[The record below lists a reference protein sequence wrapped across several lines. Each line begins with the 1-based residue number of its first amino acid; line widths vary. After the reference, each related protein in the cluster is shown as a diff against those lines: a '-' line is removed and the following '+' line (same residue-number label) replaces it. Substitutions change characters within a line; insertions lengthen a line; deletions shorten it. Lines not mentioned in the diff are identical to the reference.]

1 MNRIYKVIWNKT
13 RGMYM
18 VVSELA
24 KGQSKD
30 GRRAVGRKKVVQTA
44 AALAVFFSIVSMGG
58 TSYAADGTTT
68 VTDTEGNTQTVYTK
82 DGVDKGI
89 KSLQEGIQT
98 FSKQVQDSL
107 LSIGENIQAENKV
120 YVKASQ
126 TVGENLGS
134 LDTQV
139 KANADAIEEEA
150 RKRKYSVT
158 NLENADANEAAAREA
173 ADTKLDTRIT
183 DVKEYLEKQA
193 SDTYVSKDDAAVQ
206 DGAVVKASNTIGD
219 NVTKLD
225 AALAKETA
233 DRLGADAAQDKV
245 IQQVNDNLVA
255 SVNTINESVKT
266 TNENMAAGFTA
277 LSQADANEAA
287 TREAADTEIKQAM
300 TDQKTSTALHISST
314 GDLIVGTKENQTVKD
329 MKIRG
334 ELTSGSLSTG
344 DITSSGNVSVAG
356 KVEAEAVYDD
366 TTKTGNYVVQT
377 NSVGA
382 NLSALDTQVKSNADA
397 IEEEARKRK
406 YSVTNLENA
415 DKQLQTN
422 IDNEAAAREAADTAL
437 DTRITNVKE
446 SLQQEAADTYVS
458 KDDAAVQDGAVVKAS
473 NTIGDNVTKLDAA
486 LAKETADRL
495 GADAAQDKVIQQV
508 NDNLVASV
516 NTINQNMAT
525 INQNVADGFTAL
537 SQADA
542 TEVAAREEA
551 DEKLQAA
558 IDEEAR
564 KRKYSVTNL
573 ENADK
578 QLQTNIDN
586 EAATREAKDNELNE
600 RITNE
605 ANAIH
610 ETTNQLQS
618 DLNTETVAREA
629 ADAALDSRTTALED
643 KTEAI
648 TYDKDSKTVMVD
660 GKLTATEGITDGTT
674 QDGQYVKADNYV
686 GQNLN
691 ALDQGLQAETSARQA
706 ADTTLQTNIDNEA
719 AERKA
724 ADTVLDDK
732 ITAETSAR
740 VAADTKLV
748 EAVNS
753 GLSLSDDNVLQK
765 NTTTID
771 AQGNVTTSKTD
782 ANEMILNKGK
792 DNQITLNENGIK
804 VGTNSSVMNANGVY
818 TGGDDYA
825 AAKAAMSADGKIK
838 GANGDFTVD
847 ENGNVTSKATITG
860 ETVTDG
866 KGASMSNGTV
876 TGKTLTDGIATITNG
891 NINTSGTITGG
902 TVTSTGNI
910 SAVGDI
916 HAGGAITGASAS
928 IQGALTAGSATITGD
943 LTAGGAIQGKS
954 ISDGTATMQ
963 NGNLTGVKNLSA
975 ETITTSGDAT
985 IGGDLTVN
993 GKLNV
998 DEIDLTKNGI
1008 VGDNNVTASTKVAA
1022 GEITSYKKATS
1033 TKDGSEKE
1041 SAIDYDE
1048 NGTST
1053 WAKATD
1059 ADGNWKK
1066 STLTVEGSDVTSKVV
1081 DSDKNSNESKQT
1093 STESSDVVKDAD
1105 GNTSTFSQ
1113 RVKDILQEIKN
1124 ASGDTL
1130 TKVEQTDTA
1139 ITSQIGDGSAVKS
1152 EMTADGITNTAVGGT
1167 ITNSAKDL
1175 VNTATGDMTNTVGNN
1190 LTTTVGGDMST
1201 TVTGKVTEDY
1211 KSDLDTKVGGN
1222 ETHYVAGSQTNT
1234 VSGDRTVNVKG
1245 TETENFNAQV
1255 TNIKTDQKTSVG
1267 GNQTNI
1273 VGGDQQNT
1281 VSGSKT
1287 ETVKGSVTEKY
1298 GSQATTIDGDQST
1311 NVGGN
1316 QSNVVAGDQTNTIS
1330 GSKTESVKG
1339 AVTETYGSQSTTVNG
1354 DQSTTVKGNQS
1365 NTVEGTL
1372 TETVTGDV
1380 TEDYKANLSTTV
1392 GGNQTTT
1399 VTGDSSLTAEN
1410 ITNEA
1415 KNKIT
1420 NKALDVETDASSSIV
1435 SKVSNEYG
1443 SNTSTQLSYQTTE
1456 EMSQADGKKAS
1467 YLRGAA
1473 EEKSQLTDGDKKT
1486 TIDTVAGQT
1495 NTNITDG
1502 TNTSNS
1508 LQKADQVASSVTD
1521 GTNTTVVNQDATS
1534 LASSITDGTK
1544 ANNTNSTVDKSE
1556 QLIKASD
1563 TQYSATTK
1571 TATKTEDALVSGSS
1585 VIDVIKSL
1593 DDAGSPTISSAVTD
1607 GTNSTGITQT
1617 AKDITNTAKNGTI
1630 ANDAKDIINNA
1641 AENMTNTVG
1650 KDLTTTVGGE
1660 MKTTVTGKT
1669 TENYNGGLE
1678 TTVTGEEKHT
1688 VNGSQINAIT
1698 GDQTNTIG
1706 GSQTTTVTGDSSL
1719 SAQNITNTAS
1729 ETLSNSAKN
1738 ITNTAAEKL
1747 SNSAAEIENT
1757 ASKSITDKVGDNVSR
1772 TMTTSQIKESVV
1784 DGANSN
1790 TSTKTASKD
1799 MNIVTD
1805 GTSTSTLSQLAGS
1818 VNTSLKEV
1826 DSSGNSVKSLN
1837 NVQTVSEDTT
1847 KITDTASGNFS
1858 SRSQKADG
1866 FTSLVK
1872 NNSGGSNTVTDTAT
1886 TSEQRLVS
1894 GNIIDILKD
1903 AETGY
1908 VNTTV
1913 SSGTGDDATS
1923 TSVKQGTA
1931 DITNTAKQGTITNEA
1946 KNLVNKAEEKLSNSA
1961 AEIENTATTSIK
1973 DVVGKST
1980 VTTTDTGT
1988 TFENTDHAAAIGE
2001 GSITQTTISG
2011 NTLETGKATAD
2022 YVDVNKDLHVMGNTQ
2037 LDGTLEVGGKST
2049 FKDDVTM
2056 EKNLDVKGTTTTDK
2070 LVVNNGAN
2078 ITGGTTTDTL
2088 HVTSTATFDG
2098 MVTFKDAVSMEK
2110 DLTVGGSAT
2119 VAGDVTA
2126 KSYKVG
2132 DKTYI
2137 DENGINANG
2146 QKITNVAD
2154 GTVAEGSTDAVNG
2167 GQLNATNQR
2176 VTTVENRMDGVENRM
2191 DRVENRVDNLD
2202 NRIDKVGASAAAM
2215 ANLHPMDFD
2224 EDSKV
2229 SVAAA
2234 MGSYRSETAGA
2245 LGVFYRPT
2253 DRVMLNVSTS
2263 FGNGENMVGGG
2274 VSFKLGKSSKRLE
2287 KAEATNATLAKQVT
2301 NLQNR
2306 LDALLGVLNPS
2317 LSKDFPDVPANHW
2330 AYEAVS
2336 RLAGNNIVQGYEDG
2350 KYHGERTMTRYEM
2363 AEIIY
2368 NALSKGA
2375 KAEAKLVEEFRPELQ
2390 AMAAQRKA

>member
-30 GRRAVGRKKVVQTA
+30 GRRAVGRKKVAQTA

-58 TSYAADGTTT
+58 TSFAADTTKVESST
-68 VTDTEGNTQTVYTK
+68 SDTAVEVYTK
-82 DGVDKGI
+82 DGTDAQIEAARKYTYRKTAELDKKLTNQKTNTALHISSSGNLI
-89 KSLQEGIQT
+89 
-98 FSKQVQDSL
+98 
-107 LSIGENIQAENKV
+107 IGTKEN
-120 YVKASQ
+120 Q
-126 TVGENLGS
+126 TVKDMEIRGKLTSGSISTGNINSSGDVTVAGKMAADGVTDETTKDGTYIKQNNTVGNNLVS
-134 LDTQV
+134 LDKQV
-139 KANADAIEEEA
+139 KAND
-150 RKRKYSVT
+150 
-158 NLENADANEAAAREA
+158 D
-173 ADTKLDTRIT
+173 RIT
-183 DVKEYLEKQA
+183 AVKEYLEGQ
-193 SDTYVSKDDAAVQ
+193 TVSKTDAAVQ
-206 DGAVVKASNTIGD
+206 DGAVVKAANTIGD

-233 DRLGADAAQDKV
+233 ARLGADAAQDKV
-245 IQQVNDNLVA
+245 IQQVN
-255 SVNTINESVKT
+255 
-266 TNENMAAGFTA
+266 
-277 LSQADANEAA
+277 
-287 TREAADTEIKQAM
+287 
-300 TDQKTSTALHISST
+300 
-314 GDLIVGTKENQTVKD
+314 
-329 MKIRG
+329 
-334 ELTSGSLSTG
+334 
-344 DITSSGNVSVAG
+344 
-356 KVEAEAVYDD
+356 
-366 TTKTGNYVVQT
+366 
-377 NSVGA
+377 
-382 NLSALDTQVKSNADA
+382 
-397 IEEEARKRK
+397 
-406 YSVTNLENA
+406 ENA
-415 DKQLQTN
+415 SQGIATLATAYQ
-422 IDNEAAAREAADTAL
+422 NEAAAREAKDNEL
-437 DTRITNVKE
+437 NERITNEANEIHKTTNQ
-446 SLQQEAADTYVS
+446 LQTDL
-458 KDDAAVQDGAVVKAS
+458 
-473 NTIGDNVTKLDAA
+473 N
-486 LAKETADRL
+486 KETADR
-495 GADAAQDKVIQQV
+495 K
-508 NDNLVASV
+508 
-516 NTINQNMAT
+516 
-525 INQNVADGFTAL
+525 TA
-537 SQADA
+537 
-542 TEVAAREEA
+542 
-551 DEKLQAA
+551 
-558 IDEEAR
+558 
-564 KRKYSVTNL
+564 
-573 ENADK
+573 
-578 QLQTNIDN
+578 
-586 EAATREAKDNELNE
+586 DNELNE

-610 ETTNQLQS
+610 ETTKQLQT
-618 DLNTETVAREA
+618 DLNTETTAREA
-629 ADAALDSRTTALED
+629 ADAALDTRITNVKEYLEKQTSNNYVSKADAAVQDGAVVKAANTIGENVANLDAALDAEKNARIWAD
-643 KTEAI
+643 KTQ
-648 TYDKDSKTVMVD
+648 DKVIQQVNQNMVD
-660 GKLTATEGITDGTT
+660 GFNTINKNMADGFTALN
-674 QDGQYVKADNYV
+674 QADAKEA
-686 GQNLN
+686 QER
-691 ALDQGLQAETSARQA
+691 AA
-706 ADTTLQTNIDNEA
+706 ADA
-719 AERKA
+719 A
-724 ADTVLDDK
+724 LDDK

-782 ANEMILNKGK
+782 ANKMILNKGR
-792 DNQITLNENGIK
+792 DNQITLNEKGIK
-804 VGTNSSVMNANGVY
+804 VGTNSTVVDKDGVY
-818 TGGDDYA
+818 TGGDTYSE
-825 AAKAAMSADGKIK
+825 AKAAMSADGKIK

-891 NINTSGTITGG
+891 NINTSGSITGG

-910 SAVGDI
+910 SALGDI

-985 IGGDLTVN
+985 IGGDLTVK

-1033 TKDGSEKE
+1033 TKDGSKKE

-1053 WAKATD
+1053 WAEATD

-1081 DSDKNSNESKQT
+1081 DSDKNSNESIQT
-1093 STESSDVVKDAD
+1093 SQESSDVVKDAN

-1124 ASGDTL
+1124 AAGDTL

-1175 VNTATGDMTNTVGNN
+1175 VNTATGNMTNTVGGKMLNDVTGDMENKVGGN
-1190 LTTTVGGDMST
+1190 LTTTVGG
-1201 TVTGKVTEDY
+1201 
-1211 KSDLDTKVGGN
+1211 N
-1222 ETHYVAGSQTNT
+1222 ETHT
-1234 VSGDRTVNVKG
+1234 
-1245 TETENFNAQV
+1245 
-1255 TNIKTDQKTSVG
+1255 VG
-1267 GNQTNI
+1267 GI
-1273 VGGDQQNT
+1273 
-1281 VSGSKT
+1281 
-1287 ETVKGSVTEKY
+1287 
-1298 GSQATTIDGDQST
+1298 
-1311 NVGGN
+1311 
-1316 QSNVVAGDQTNTIS
+1316 
-1330 GSKTESVKG
+1330 
-1339 AVTETYGSQSTTVNG
+1339 
-1354 DQSTTVKGNQS
+1354 
-1365 NTVEGTL
+1365 L

-1415 KNKIT
+1415 RNKIT

-1435 SKVSNEYG
+1435 NKVSNDAG
-1443 SNTSTQLSYQTTE
+1443 SNTSTQLSYQITE

-1486 TIDTVAGQT
+1486 TIDTIAGQT

-1521 GTNTTVVNQDATS
+1521 GTNTTVVNQDAKS

-1563 TQYSATTK
+1563 TRYSATTK
-1571 TATKTEDALVSGSS
+1571 TASKTEDALVSGSS

-1593 DDAGSPTISSAVTD
+1593 DDAANPLISSAVTD
-1607 GTNSTGITQT
+1607 GTNTTGVTQT

-1630 ANDAKDIINNA
+1630 ANDAK
-1641 AENMTNTVG
+1641 
-1650 KDLTTTVGGE
+1650 
-1660 MKTTVTGKT
+1660 
-1669 TENYNGGLE
+1669 
-1678 TTVTGEEKHT
+1678 
-1688 VNGSQINAIT
+1688 
-1698 GDQTNTIG
+1698 
-1706 GSQTTTVTGDSSL
+1706 
-1719 SAQNITNTAS
+1719 
-1729 ETLSNSAKN
+1729 N

-1747 SNSAAEIENT
+1747 SNKAADIENL
-1757 ASKSITDKVGDNVSR
+1757 ASSSILNKVGDNVS
-1772 TMTTSQIKESVV
+1772 
-1784 DGANSN
+1784 
-1790 TSTKTASKD
+1790 SKLE
-1799 MNIVTD
+1799 TD
-1805 GTSTSTLSQLAGS
+1805 
-1818 VNTSLKEV
+1818 
-1826 DSSGNSVKSLN
+1826 
-1837 NVQTVSEDTT
+1837 
-1847 KITDTASGNFS
+1847 KITTVV
-1858 SRSQKADG
+1858 KDG
-1866 FTSLVK
+1866 SK
-1872 NNSGGSNTVTDTAT
+1872 SNTVTETA
-1886 TSEQRLVS
+1886 SASKQQMVS

-1903 AETGY
+1903 AEHGY

-1913 SSGTGDDATS
+1913 KTSDESSS
-1923 TSVKQGTA
+1923 TSVNQETEN
-1931 DITNTAKQGTITNEA
+1931 ITSTAKQGTITNDA
-1946 KNLVNKAEEKLSNSA
+1946 KNLVNKA
-1961 AEIENTATTSIK
+1961 AESITNTAGTQIQ

-1980 VTTTDTGT
+1980 VTITDTGT
-1988 TFENTDHAAAIGE
+1988 TFENTEHAAPIGE
-2001 GSITQTTISG
+2001 GSIKQTTISG

-2022 YVDVNKDLHVMGNTQ
+2022 YVDVNKDLHVMGSTK
-2037 LDGTLEVGGKST
+2037 LDGTLEVAGKST

-2056 EKNLDVKGTTTTDK
+2056 DENLEVKGTTTTDK
-2070 LVVNNGAN
+2070 LVVNNGAT

-2119 VAGDVTA
+2119 VTGDVTA

-2137 DENGINANG
+2137 DENGIKANG

-2154 GTVAEGSTDAVNG
+2154 GTIAEGSTDAVNG

-2274 VSFKLGKSSKRLE
+2274 VSFKLGKSSKRLA
-2287 KAEATNATLAKQVT
+2287 KAEATNVALAKQVT

-2336 RLAGNNIVQGYEDG
+2336 RLAGNDIVQGYEDG

>member
-30 GRRAVGRKKVVQTA
+30 GRRAVGRKKVAQTA

-58 TSYAADGTTT
+58 TSYAAGITIGTAT
-68 VTDTEGNTQTVYTK
+68 VTDSSGNTVTVFTGNSSAASAVEAAVELTVPYN
-82 DGVDKGI
+82 
-89 KSLQEGIQT
+89 
-98 FSKQVQDSL
+98 SKQIGILQDAVQSVEDELAQHQNIIDNLGTDKLTLSANNTLQKESYDSATKTTTKTDVTGL
-107 LSIGENIQAENKV
+107 NVGGPISAESGKITNSLEVGHNVNVGGAVNAGSLNSRGNLNVDGNALVKGTLTSQSTINGNEIVSQTHITANKKV
-120 YVKASQ
+120 VGMQGVVDNTLTSGNYVTAGN
-126 TVGENLGS
+126 TVGENIVA

-139 KANADAIEEEA
+139 KANADAI
-150 RKRKYSVT
+150 T
-158 NLENADANEAAAREA
+158 
-173 ADTKLDTRIT
+173 
-183 DVKEYLEKQA
+183 
-193 SDTYVSKDDAAVQ
+193 
-206 DGAVVKASNTIGD
+206 
-219 NVTKLD
+219 
-225 AALAKETA
+225 
-233 DRLGADAAQDKV
+233 
-245 IQQVNDNLVA
+245 
-255 SVNTINESVKT
+255 
-266 TNENMAAGFTA
+266 
-277 LSQADANEAA
+277 
-287 TREAADTEIKQAM
+287 
-300 TDQKTSTALHISST
+300 
-314 GDLIVGTKENQTVKD
+314 
-329 MKIRG
+329 
-334 ELTSGSLSTG
+334 
-344 DITSSGNVSVAG
+344 
-356 KVEAEAVYDD
+356 AEA
-366 TTKTGNYVVQT
+366 T
-377 NSVGA
+377 
-382 NLSALDTQVKSNADA
+382 
-397 IEEEARKRK
+397 
-406 YSVTNLENA
+406 
-415 DKQLQTN
+415 
-422 IDNEAAAREAADTAL
+422 AREAADTAL
-437 DTRITNVKE
+437 TKRIAAEETDRAETDTALQNAIDKE
-446 SLQQEAADTYVS
+446 AAERKAADT
-458 KDDAAVQDGAVVKAS
+458 
-473 NTIGDNVTKLDAA
+473 T
-486 LAKETADRL
+486 
-495 GADAAQDKVIQQV
+495 
-508 NDNLVASV
+508 
-516 NTINQNMAT
+516 
-525 INQNVADGFTAL
+525 
-537 SQADA
+537 
-542 TEVAAREEA
+542 
-551 DEKLQAA
+551 
-558 IDEEAR
+558 
-564 KRKYSVTNL
+564 
-573 ENADK
+573 
-578 QLQTNIDN
+578 LQTNIDH
-586 EAATREAKDNELNE
+586 EAA
-600 RITNE
+600 
-605 ANAIH
+605 
-610 ETTNQLQS
+610 
-618 DLNTETVAREA
+618 ARAA

-691 ALDQGLQAETSARQA
+691 ALDQGLQAETTARQA

-724 ADTVLDDK
+724 ADMVLDDK

-753 GLSLSDDNVLQK
+753 GLSLSNDNVLQK

-782 ANEMILNKGK
+782 ANEMILNKGN
-792 DNQITLNENGIK
+792 DNQITLNEKGIK
-804 VGTNSSVMNANGVY
+804 VGTNSSVMDANGVY
-818 TGGDDYA
+818 TGGDDYDKA
-825 AAKAAMSADGKIK
+825 QAAMSADGSIK
-838 GANGDFTVD
+838 GAGGKFTVD
-847 ENGNVTSKATITG
+847 KDGNVTSKATITG

-891 NINTSGTITGG
+891 NINTSGSITGG

-998 DEIDLTKNGI
+998 DEIDLTNNGI
-1008 VGDNNVTASTKVAA
+1008 VEDNNVTASTKVAA

-1053 WAKATD
+1053 WAKSTD

-1113 RVKDILQEIKN
+1113 RVKEILQEIKN

-1175 VNTATGDMTNTVGNN
+1175 VNTATGDMTNTVGGKMMNDVTGDMENKVGGN
-1190 LTTTVGGDMST
+1190 LTTTVGG
-1201 TVTGKVTEDY
+1201 
-1211 KSDLDTKVGGN
+1211 N
-1222 ETHYVAGSQTNT
+1222 ETHT
-1234 VSGDRTVNVKG
+1234 
-1245 TETENFNAQV
+1245 
-1255 TNIKTDQKTSVG
+1255 VG
-1267 GNQTNI
+1267 G
-1273 VGGDQQNT
+1273 T
-1281 VSGSKT
+1281 V
-1287 ETVKGSVTEKY
+1287 
-1298 GSQATTIDGDQST
+1298 
-1311 NVGGN
+1311 
-1316 QSNVVAGDQTNTIS
+1316 
-1330 GSKTESVKG
+1330 
-1339 AVTETYGSQSTTVNG
+1339 
-1354 DQSTTVKGNQS
+1354 
-1365 NTVEGTL
+1365 
-1372 TETVTGDV
+1372 TETVTGD
-1380 TEDYKANLSTTV
+1380 
-1392 GGNQTTT
+1392 
-1399 VTGDSSLTAEN
+1399 
-1410 ITNEA
+1410 
-1415 KNKIT
+1415 
-1420 NKALDVETDASSSIV
+1420 
-1435 SKVSNEYG
+1435 SN
-1443 SNTSTQLSYQTTE
+1443 
-1456 EMSQADGKKAS
+1456 
-1467 YLRGAA
+1467 
-1473 EEKSQLTDGDKKT
+1473 
-1486 TIDTVAGQT
+1486 
-1495 NTNITDG
+1495 
-1502 TNTSNS
+1502 
-1508 LQKADQVASSVTD
+1508 
-1521 GTNTTVVNQDATS
+1521 
-1534 LASSITDGTK
+1534 
-1544 ANNTNSTVDKSE
+1544 
-1556 QLIKASD
+1556 
-1563 TQYSATTK
+1563 
-1571 TATKTEDALVSGSS
+1571 
-1585 VIDVIKSL
+1585 
-1593 DDAGSPTISSAVTD
+1593 
-1607 GTNSTGITQT
+1607 
-1617 AKDITNTAKNGTI
+1617 
-1630 ANDAKDIINNA
+1630 
-1641 AENMTNTVG
+1641 
-1650 KDLTTTVGGE
+1650 
-1660 MKTTVTGKT
+1660 
-1669 TENYNGGLE
+1669 
-1678 TTVTGEEKHT
+1678 
-1688 VNGSQINAIT
+1688 
-1698 GDQTNTIG
+1698 
-1706 GSQTTTVTGDSSL
+1706 L

-1757 ASKSITDKVGDNVSR
+1757 ASKSITDKVGDNVSL

-1847 KITDTASGNFS
+1847 KITDTASGDFS
-1858 SRSQKADG
+1858 SRSQKANG
-1866 FTSLVK
+1866 FTSQVK

-1886 TSEQRLVS
+1886 TSEQKLVS

-1961 AEIENTATTSIK
+1961 AEIENIATTSIK

-1980 VTTTDTGT
+1980 VTTTDAGT
-1988 TFENTDHAAAIGE
+1988 TFENNDHAAAIGE
-2001 GSITQTTISG
+2001 GTITKTTISG

-2022 YVDVNKDLHVMGNTQ
+2022 YVDVNKDLTVKGDSDLQGNATVGKDLNVKGNTQ
-2037 LDGTLEVGGKST
+2037 LDGNLDVKGSTKLDGTLEVAGKST

-2056 EKNLDVKGTTTTDK
+2056 EKNLDVKGTTTTEE
-2070 LVVNNGAN
+2070 LVVKSGAT

-2088 HVTSTATFDG
+2088 HVTNTATFDG
-2098 MVTFKDAVSMEK
+2098 LVTFKDAVSMEK
-2110 DLTVGGSAT
+2110 DLTVGGNAA

-2146 QKITNVAD
+2146 QKLTNVAD
-2154 GTVAEGSTDAVNG
+2154 GTVAAGSTDAVNG
-2167 GQLNATNQR
+2167 GQLHQTNQR
-2176 VTTVENRMDGVENRM
+2176 VTNVENRMDGIENRV

-2202 NRIDKVGASAAAM
+2202 NRIDKVGANAAAM

-2234 MGSYRSETAGA
+2234 VGNYRSETAGA

-2253 DRVMLNVSTS
+2253 DRVMMNVSTS
-2263 FGNGENMVGGG
+2263 FGNGENMIGGG

-2287 KAEATNATLAKQVT
+2287 KAEATNAALAKQVT

-2336 RLAGNNIVQGYEDG
+2336 RLAGNDIVQGYEDG

>member
-30 GRRAVGRKKVVQTA
+30 GRRAVGRKKVAQTA

-58 TSYAADGTTT
+58 TTFAADTTKVESST
-68 VTDTEGNTQTVYTK
+68 SDTAVEVYTK
-82 DGVDKGI
+82 DG
-89 KSLQEGIQT
+89 T
-98 FSKQVQDSL
+98 
-107 LSIGENIQAENKV
+107 
-120 YVKASQ
+120 
-126 TVGENLGS
+126 
-134 LDTQV
+134 
-139 KANADAIEEEA
+139 DAQIEAA
-150 RKRKYSVT
+150 RKYTYRKT
-158 NLENADANEAAAREA
+158 AELDQ
-173 ADTKLDTRIT
+173 KL
-183 DVKEYLEKQA
+183 
-193 SDTYVSKDDAAVQ
+193 
-206 DGAVVKASNTIGD
+206 
-219 NVTKLD
+219 
-225 AALAKETA
+225 
-233 DRLGADAAQDKV
+233 
-245 IQQVNDNLVA
+245 
-255 SVNTINESVKT
+255 
-266 TNENMAAGFTA
+266 
-277 LSQADANEAA
+277 
-287 TREAADTEIKQAM
+287 

-329 MKIRG
+329 MEIRG
-334 ELTSGSLSTG
+334 KLTSGSLSTG
-344 DITSSGNVSVAG
+344 DITSTGDVTVTG
-356 KVEAEAVYDD
+356 KVAADGVTDE
-366 TTKTGNYVVQT
+366 TTKDGTYIKQNNTVGN
-377 NSVGA
+377 
-382 NLSALDTQVKSNADA
+382 NLVSLDKQVKAND
-397 IEEEARKRK
+397 
-406 YSVTNLENA
+406 
-415 DKQLQTN
+415 D
-422 IDNEAAAREAADTAL
+422 
-437 DTRITNVKE
+437 RITAVKE
-446 SLQQEAADTYVS
+446 YLQKEAADTYVS
-458 KDDAAVQDGAVVKAS
+458 KNDAAVQDGAIVKAA
-473 NTIGDNVTKLDAA
+473 NTIGDNMTKLDAA
-486 LAKETADRL
+486 LAKETAARL

-508 NDNLVASV
+508 NKNASQGIA
-516 NTINQNMAT
+516 TLATAYQNEA
-525 INQNVADGFTAL
+525 
-537 SQADA
+537 
-542 TEVAAREEA
+542 AAREAKDNELNERITNEA
-551 DEKLQAA
+551 NEIHKT
-558 IDEEAR
+558 
-564 KRKYSVTNL
+564 TN
-573 ENADK
+573 
-578 QLQTNIDN
+578 QLQTDLNKETADRKT
-586 EAATREAKDNELNE
+586 ADNELNE

-610 ETTNQLQS
+610 ETTKQLQT
-618 DLNTETVAREA
+618 DLNTETTARET
-629 ADAALDSRTTALED
+629 ADAALDTRITNVKEYLEKQTSNNYVSKADAAVQDGAVVKAANTIGENVTNLDAALAKETAARIGADAAQDKVIEQVNQNMADGFNTINKNMADGFTALNQAD
-643 KTEAI
+643 AKEAQER
-648 TYDKDSKTVMVD
+648 
-660 GKLTATEGITDGTT
+660 A
-674 QDGQYVKADNYV
+674 
-686 GQNLN
+686 
-691 ALDQGLQAETSARQA
+691 A
-706 ADTTLQTNIDNEA
+706 ADA
-719 AERKA
+719 A
-724 ADTVLDDK
+724 LDDK

-753 GLSLSDDNVLQK
+753 GLSLSNDNVLQK

-782 ANEMILNKGK
+782 ANKMILNKGR
-792 DNQITLNENGIK
+792 DNQITLNEKGIK
-804 VGTNSSVMNANGVY
+804 VGTNSTVVDKDGVY
-818 TGGDDYA
+818 TGGDTYSE
-825 AAKAAMSADGKIK
+825 AKAAMSADGKIK

-866 KGASMSNGTV
+866 KGASMINGTV

-891 NINTSGTITGG
+891 NINTSGSITGG

-910 SAVGDI
+910 SALGDI

-1022 GEITSYKKATS
+1022 GEIKSYKKAIR
-1033 TKDGSEKE
+1033 TKDGSEKD

-1081 DSDKNSNESKQT
+1081 DSDKNSNESQQT
-1093 STESSDVVKDAD
+1093 SQESSDVVKDAN

-1124 ASGDTL
+1124 AAGDTL

-1175 VNTATGDMTNTVGNN
+1175 VNTATGDMTNTVGGKMLNN
-1190 LTTTVGGDMST
+1190 VTGDM
-1201 TVTGKVTEDY
+1201 EN
-1211 KSDLDTKVGGN
+1211 KVGG
-1222 ETHYVAGSQTNT
+1222 S
-1234 VSGDRTVNVKG
+1234 
-1245 TETENFNAQV
+1245 
-1255 TNIKTDQKTSVG
+1255 
-1267 GNQTNI
+1267 
-1273 VGGDQQNT
+1273 
-1281 VSGSKT
+1281 
-1287 ETVKGSVTEKY
+1287 
-1298 GSQATTIDGDQST
+1298 
-1311 NVGGN
+1311 
-1316 QSNVVAGDQTNTIS
+1316 
-1330 GSKTESVKG
+1330 
-1339 AVTETYGSQSTTVNG
+1339 
-1354 DQSTTVKGNQS
+1354 
-1365 NTVEGTL
+1365 
-1372 TETVTGDV
+1372 
-1380 TEDYKANLSTTV
+1380 
-1392 GGNQTTT
+1392 QTTT

-1415 KNKIT
+1415 RNKIT

-1435 SKVSNEYG
+1435 NKVSNDAG

-1486 TIDTVAGQT
+1486 TIDTIAGQT

-1502 TNTSNS
+1502 TNTSND
-1508 LQKADQVASSVTD
+1508 LQKADQIASSVTD
-1521 GTNTTVVNQDATS
+1521 GTNTTVVNQNAGS
-1534 LASSITDGTK
+1534 LASSITDGAK
-1544 ANNTNSTVDKSE
+1544 VNNSSNTVDKSE

-1563 TQYSATTK
+1563 TQYSATSK
-1571 TATKTEDALVSGSS
+1571 TATKMEDALVSGGS
-1585 VIDVIKSL
+1585 VIDVIKNL
-1593 DDAGSPTISSAVTD
+1593 DDAANPFIGSAVTD
-1607 GTNSTGITQT
+1607 GTNSTGVTQT

-1630 ANDAKDIINNA
+1630 ANDAK
-1641 AENMTNTVG
+1641 
-1650 KDLTTTVGGE
+1650 
-1660 MKTTVTGKT
+1660 
-1669 TENYNGGLE
+1669 
-1678 TTVTGEEKHT
+1678 
-1688 VNGSQINAIT
+1688 
-1698 GDQTNTIG
+1698 
-1706 GSQTTTVTGDSSL
+1706 
-1719 SAQNITNTAS
+1719 
-1729 ETLSNSAKN
+1729 N

-1747 SNSAAEIENT
+1747 SNKAADIENL
-1757 ASKSITDKVGDNVSR
+1757 ASSSILNKVGDNVS
-1772 TMTTSQIKESVV
+1772 
-1784 DGANSN
+1784 
-1790 TSTKTASKD
+1790 SKLE
-1799 MNIVTD
+1799 TD
-1805 GTSTSTLSQLAGS
+1805 
-1818 VNTSLKEV
+1818 
-1826 DSSGNSVKSLN
+1826 
-1837 NVQTVSEDTT
+1837 
-1847 KITDTASGNFS
+1847 KITTVV
-1858 SRSQKADG
+1858 KDG
-1866 FTSLVK
+1866 SK
-1872 NNSGGSNTVTDTAT
+1872 SNTVTETA
-1886 TSEQRLVS
+1886 SASKQQMVS
-1894 GNIIDILKD
+1894 GKIIDILKD
-1903 AETGY
+1903 AEHGY

-1913 SSGTGDDATS
+1913 KTSDESSS
-1923 TSVKQGTA
+1923 TSVNQETEN
-1931 DITNTAKQGTITNEA
+1931 ITSTAKQGTITNDA
-1946 KNLVNKAEEKLSNSA
+1946 KNLVNKA
-1961 AEIENTATTSIK
+1961 AESITNTAGTQIQ

-1980 VTTTDTGT
+1980 VTITDTGT
-1988 TFENTDHAAAIGE
+1988 TFENTEHAAPIGE
-2001 GSITQTTISG
+2001 GSIKQTTISG

-2022 YVDVNKDLHVMGNTQ
+2022 YVDVNKDLHVKGSTK
-2037 LDGTLEVGGKST
+2037 LDGTLEVAGKST

-2056 EKNLDVKGTTTTDK
+2056 DENLEVKGTTTTDK

-2088 HVTSTATFDG
+2088 HVTNTATFDG

-2110 DLTVGGSAT
+2110 DLSVGGSAT
-2119 VAGDVTA
+2119 VTGDVTA

-2137 DENGINANG
+2137 NQNGINANG

-2154 GTVAEGSTDAVNG
+2154 GTIAERSTDAVNG

-2274 VSFKLGKSSKRLE
+2274 VSFKLGKSSKRLA
-2287 KAEATNATLAKQVT
+2287 KAEATNVALAKQVT

-2336 RLAGNNIVQGYEDG
+2336 RLAGNDIIQGYEDG